1 MGYAHRIEKADLHA
15 HEEMLL
21 ITNLVDQ
28 LKIFMKGNKDYS
40 QRTQIEK
47 KCIEMGVVFRAF
59 ALYSTTQ
66 FVEYHHRTYKVF
78 IHMTCM
84 VFFTGKNLIK
94 IIYQGN
100 RYCVHTICINTV

>member
-78 IHMTCM
+78 IHMYGVLTNYETTRIF
-84 VFFTGKNLIK
+84 VSSNF
-94 IIYQGN
+94 
-100 RYCVHTICINTV
+100 